1 MHPAATPLN
10 SEEENRRATR
20 RQLAKWAKIM
30 LQIVGLE
37 RVAEELMGRRSWASY
52 QDTMVGQECRTTEP
66 ICPSH
71 TVSENKKISEV
82 SGERSGSSSP
92 GGMAT
97 SSPSPWYIKPS
108 DSPPLDVVDQPLDLS
123 LSTKPSTIER
133 PQPFASPPVPL
144 LTSHPIKVPSP
155 NKHIFNIVFD
165 NRAKPRLSAV
175 AGRRTYTEEE
185 LQAALRDIQSG
196 KLGTRRAAVI
206 YGIPRSTL
214 RNKVYKL
221 SQERR
226 DINALEISR
235 DDDDD
240 DDDRDLSEEEREVEK
255 ALMRPLLSME
265 DVVRLPEGPSWPYL
279 QQLLSP
285 AALPEIVRN
294 MMAEERLLRGST
306 RPGCST
312 DKEDAGVILRV
323 PTFRPKDGGG
333 GSPGCGPRTPSPPH
347 KIPPISLRD
356 VITNTISSKLS
367 PQEVNV
373 VTPPS
378 QPQPLDFR
386 REPGV
391 IRNHNNNH
399 LDDKKLSPGNKSTA
413 STNTNSS
420 SSGAQQG
427 QSSGGKGTRPKRGK
441 YRNYDRDSLVE
452 AVRAVQ
458 RGEMSVHRAGS
469 YYGVPHSTLEYKV
482 KERHLMRPRKREPKP
497 QVTAEAEAKGK
508 VEIRAPPRLQR
519 FTPPLPPGAVTNG
532 LKVPPGFD
540 PAALGAYP
548 PALPFPFWPSAPFP
562 GIPGLD
568 YAASRELFASQMMQR
583 LHEESASNPQAAAN
597 LPKSTRALA
606 ESLYDGSGENGTF
619 LDGIIRSSL
628 ETGTSGAGKEAGKAL
643 LEQLVRG
650 GALADKTTETSSSA
664 SKSPPPPRP
673 PSTPE
678 DRPPSASCDPTTC

>member
-155 NKHIFNIVFD
+155 NKHIF
-165 NRAKPRLSAV
+165 K
-175 AGRRTYTEEE
+175 
-185 LQAALRDIQSG
+185 
-196 KLGTRRAAVI
+196 
-206 YGIPRSTL
+206 
-214 RNKVYKL
+214 
-221 SQERR
+221 
-226 DINALEISR
+226 
-235 DDDDD
+235 
-240 DDDRDLSEEEREVEK
+240 DLSEEEREVEK